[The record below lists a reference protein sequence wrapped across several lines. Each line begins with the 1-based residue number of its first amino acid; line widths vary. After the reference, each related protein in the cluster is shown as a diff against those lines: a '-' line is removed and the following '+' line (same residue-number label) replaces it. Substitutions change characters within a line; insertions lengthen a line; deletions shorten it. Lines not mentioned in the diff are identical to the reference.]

1 MIFTHPIKK
10 NNKFVSSTERPV
22 KYFLSDVKIKSMH
35 KFIDNKGYLISIY
48 IPSNVNID
56 VTNSLVEF
64 DNDTMDIIS
73 KQSTTWFNK
82 SLCKEEVQEL
92 YKKSYCLQSHT
103 IDVIVSY
110 NHLTKYMLNNKTV
123 PTLDSVVETI
133 GNIKNLKQCVINC
146 EIQHVGL
153 YFYKENANHK
163 WIIKSIDIMDT
174 HSDAVYSHSHVKV
187 DVEDK
192 LQDNIKRLKENTDN
206 KVLKL
211 RETMDM
217 LLASYSDIQTHF
229 EKLQSS
235 YGKVWEDQ
243 LKQINENIR
252 NQEDKIKSI

>member
-1 MIFTHPIKK
+1 MIFTQPIKK

-22 KYFLSDVKIKSMH
+22 RYLLSDIKIKSIN

-48 IPSNVNID
+48 IPSNVNSD
-56 VTNSLVEF
+56 VANSLVEF
-64 DNDTMDIIS
+64 DNDTMEIIC
-73 KQSTTWFNK
+73 KQSSTWFNK

-110 NHLTKYMLNNKTV
+110 NHLTKYVLNNKVV
-123 PTLDSVVETI
+123 PTFDSVVETI
-133 GNIKNLKQCVINC
+133 GDIKNLKKCVINC

-174 HSDAVYSHSHVKV
+174 NSDTVYSHSHVKV

-192 LQDNIKRLKENTDN
+192 LQDNIKRLKNNTDI

-211 RETMDM
+211 QETIDM
-217 LLASYSDIQTHF
+217 LLATYSGVQIHF
-229 EKLQSS
+229 EKLKSS

-243 LKQINENIR
+243 LKQLNENIR
-252 NQEDKIKSI
+252 NQEDKIKSL